1 MGLNGLESCGNRV
14 DDVTRGCQVSG
25 RRDVNINQW
34 NVKTH
39 WVCRNRDI
47 ERDIRWDMSL
57 QESCLKKLFKPR
69 FRTGGSYVWLMCLMC
84 QDQGKI

>member
-39 WVCRNRDI
+39 WVCRNRDF
-47 ERDIRWDMSL
+47 ERDIR
-57 QESCLKKLFKPR
+57 
-69 FRTGGSYVWLMCLMC
+69 
-84 QDQGKI
+84 

>member
-14 DDVTRGCQVSG
+14 DDVTCGCQVSG

-39 WVCRNRDI
+39 WVCRSRDI
-47 ERDIRWDMSL
+47 ERDIRWDVSL
-57 QESCLKKLFKPR
+57 QESCLKKLFKTSLSNR
-69 FRTGGSYVWLMCLMC
+69 WFLSMAYVPYVSRS
-84 QDQGKI
+84 G

>member
-39 WVCRNRDI
+39 WVVVAEILR
-47 ERDIRWDMSL
+47 ET
-57 QESCLKKLFKPR
+57 F
-69 FRTGGSYVWLMCLMC
+69 GGTCHS
-84 QDQGKI
+84 KNPA

>member
-47 ERDIRWDMSL
+47 ERHSVGRIT
-57 QESCLKKLFKPR
+57 PR
-69 FRTGGSYVWLMCLMC
+69 ILLEEAF
-84 QDQGKI
+84 